1 MNILFISAT
10 VPYPATDGG
19 RIRVLNLLKQIAR
32 SNNVI
37 FLALETLPT
46 DQEGIEYLRNL
57 GIEAHLSEFGSR
69 KSEVGSWIVT
79 RAVLHRRPLTV
90 AKYYVP
96 AMESAIKQLTQS
108 RMFDVIHFE
117 MLHTGQYLQALPNP
131 KVATLNTFPFTSFR
145 VSVNS
150 VKGKQSRVSTLLSL
164 QNIDSSIW
172 RRLARQTDNPLK
184 KLVFWMQYRS
194 FRRYEQLMARKF
206 TACACVSEE
215 DKNLL
220 TDLCPGISIE
230 VIPNGVDVESYQPD
244 HSLTE
249 ESTIVYTGS
258 MDWLPNE
265 DAVLYFHERIF
276 PLIEAQIP
284 NVKFYIVGQNPT
296 ERVKQLSRRDN
307 VIVTGMVDDV
317 KPYIAKASVY
327 VVPLRIGGGT
337 RLKILEALAMEKA
350 VVSTTIGCEGLQLTP
365 DKDILVADEPE
376 NFARLVIQLAQDEK
390 FRQRLGKSG
399 RKQVEEKYDWRSIG
413 KQLNELYKSIRKIPL

>member
-19 RIRVLNLLKQIAR
+19 RIRVLNLLKQISK
-32 SNNVI
+32 SNHVT

-46 DQEGIEYLRNL
+46 DREGIEYLRNL
-57 GIEAHLSEFGSR
+57 GIETHLSEFGIR
-69 KSEVGSWIVT
+69 NSEFRIRIIA
-79 RAVLHRRPLTV
+79 RAILHKQPLTV

-96 AMESAIKQLTQS
+96 AMESSIKQLIQS

-117 MLHTGQYLQALPNP
+117 MLHTGQYLQAL
-131 KVATLNTFPFTSFR
+131 LNLR
-145 VSVNS
+145 VP
-150 VKGKQSRVSTLLSL
+150 TLLSL

-172 RRLARQTDNPLK
+172 RRLARQTDNPLQ
-184 KLVFWMQYRS
+184 KLAFWMQYRS
-194 FRRYEQLMARKF
+194 FRRYERLMAEKF
-206 TACACVSEE
+206 SACACVSEE
-215 DKNLL
+215 DKDLL
-220 TDLCPGISIE
+220 AHLCPEISIE

-249 ESTIVYTGS
+249 KSTLVYTGS

-265 DAVLYFHERIF
+265 DAVLYFHEQIF
-276 PLIEAQIP
+276 PLIEAQMP
-284 NVKFYIVGQNPT
+284 QVKFYIVGQNPT

-350 VVSTTIGCEGLQLTP
+350 VVSTTIGCEGLQLTQG
-365 DKDILVADEPE
+365 KDILVADEPE
-376 NFARLVIQLAQDEK
+376 KFARLVIQLAQDEK
-390 FRQRLGKSG
+390 FRQRLGRSG
-399 RKQVEEKYDWRSIG
+399 RRQVEEKYDWRSIG
-413 KQLNELYKSIRKIPL
+413 KQLNELYGRVLSESLK

>member
-19 RIRVLNLLKQIAR
+19 RIRVLNLLKQISK
-32 SNNVI
+32 SNHVT

-57 GIEAHLSEFGSR
+57 GIETHLLEFGIRNSEFGIR
-69 KSEVGSWIVT
+69 IIA
-79 RAVLHRRPLTV
+79 RAVFHNRPLTV

-96 AMESAIKQLTQS
+96 AMESAIKQLIQS
-108 RMFDVIHFE
+108 QLFDVIHFE
-117 MLHTGQYLQALPNP
+117 MLHTGQYLQA
-131 KVATLNTFPFTSFR
+131 FPDLR
-145 VSVNS
+145 VP
-150 VKGKQSRVSTLLSL
+150 TLLSL

-172 RRLARQTDNPLK
+172 RRLARQTGNPLQK
-184 KLVFWMQYRS
+184 FVFWMQYRS
-194 FRRYEQLMARKF
+194 FRRYERLMAEKF
-206 TACACVSEE
+206 SACACVSEE

-220 TDLCPGISIE
+220 SDLCPEISIE

-249 ESTIVYTGS
+249 ESTLVYTGS

-265 DAVLYFHERIF
+265 DAVLYFHEQLF

-284 NVKFYIVGQNPT
+284 RVKFYIVGQNPT
-296 ERVKQLSRRDN
+296 ERVKQLAQRNN

-327 VVPLRIGGGT
+327 VVPLQIGGGT

-376 NFARLVIQLAQDEK
+376 KFAQLVIQLAQDEK
-390 FRQRLGKSG
+390 FRRQLGKSG
-399 RKQVEEKYDWRSIG
+399 RKRVEEKYDWRSIG
-413 KQLNELYKSIRKIPL
+413 KHLNELYGRIISEGIK

>member
-19 RIRVLNLLKQIAR
+19 RIRVLNLLKQIAKSDR
-32 SNNVI
+32 VT
-37 FLALETLPT
+37 FLALETVPT
-46 DQEGIEYLRNL
+46 DREGIEYLRNF
-57 GIEAHLSEFGSR
+57 GIETHLLEFGMWIIARSILR
-69 KSEVGSWIVT
+69 KQ
-79 RAVLHRRPLTV
+79 PLTV

-96 AMESAIKQLTQS
+96 AMESAIKQLIQS

-117 MLHTGQYLQALPNP
+117 MLHTGQYLKALPD
-131 KVATLNTFPFTSFR
+131 LR
-145 VSVNS
+145 VP
-150 VKGKQSRVSTLLSL
+150 TLLSL
-164 QNIDSSIW
+164 QNVDSAIW
-172 RRLARQTDNPLK
+172 RRLARQTGNPLK
-184 KLVFWMQYRS
+184 KLAFWMQYHS
-194 FRRYEQLMARKF
+194 FRRYEQLMAGKF

-220 TDLCPGISIE
+220 ADLCPEISIA
-230 VIPNGVDVESYQPD
+230 VIPNGVDVESYKPD

-249 ESTIVYTGS
+249 EATIVYTGS

-265 DAVLYFHERIF
+265 DAALYFYKRIF

-284 NVKFYIVGQNPT
+284 DIKFYIVGQNPT
-296 ERVKQLSRRDN
+296 KRVKELSRHSN

-350 VVSTTIGCEGLQLTP
+350 VVSTAIGCEGLQLTP
-365 DKDILVADEPE
+365 GKDILIADEPE
-376 NFARLVIQLAQDEK
+376 KFAQLVIQLVQDEK
-390 FRQRLGKSG
+390 RRQQLGKSG

-413 KQLNELYKSIRKIPL
+413 KQLNELYGNIRFRHETP

>member
-19 RIRVLNLLKQIAR
+19 RIRVLNLLKQIAQ
-32 SNNVI
+32 SNHVT
-37 FLALETLPT
+37 FLALEMLPT

-57 GIEAHLSEFGSR
+57 GIETHLSEFGIR
-69 KSEVGSWIVT
+69 NSEFGIRIIA
-79 RAVLHRRPLTV
+79 RAVFQNRPLTV

-96 AMESAIKQLTQS
+96 AMESTIKRIIQS

-117 MLHTGQYLQALPNP
+117 MLHTGQYLQA
-131 KVATLNTFPFTSFR
+131 FPDLR
-145 VSVNS
+145 VP
-150 VKGKQSRVSTLLSL
+150 TLLSL

-172 RRLARQTDNPLK
+172 RRLARQTGNPLQK
-184 KLVFWMQYRS
+184 FVFWMQYRS
-194 FRRYEQLMARKF
+194 FRRYERLMAEKF
-206 TACACVSEE
+206 SACACVSEE

-220 TDLCPGISIE
+220 ADLCPEISIE

-249 ESTIVYTGS
+249 ESTLVYTGS

-265 DAVLYFHERIF
+265 DAVLYFHEQLF

-284 NVKFYIVGQNPT
+284 RVKFYIVGQNPT
-296 ERVKQLSRRDN
+296 ERVKQLSQRNN

-376 NFARLVIQLAQDEK
+376 KFAQLVIQLAQDEK
-390 FRQRLGKSG
+390 FRRQLGKSG
-399 RKQVEEKYDWRSIG
+399 RKRVEEKYDWRSIG
-413 KQLNELYKSIRKIPL
+413 KHLNELYERIISEGIK